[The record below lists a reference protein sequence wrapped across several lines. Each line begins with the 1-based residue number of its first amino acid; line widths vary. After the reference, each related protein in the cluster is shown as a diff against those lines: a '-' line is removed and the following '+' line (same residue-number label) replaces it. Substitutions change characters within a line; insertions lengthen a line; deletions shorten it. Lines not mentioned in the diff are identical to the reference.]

1 MNWRD
6 TCASRRA
13 PPLTFLAAE
22 LDVVHP
28 PNPHGGK
35 HRLSSRRPRPCGP
48 SARRRDHGYQ
58 NQKNMHSCPR
68 SQRSCLLLF
77 MQLGVHHKEVQGR
90 PFRTPAVFQRAG
102 GDLRGFFRLRPP
114 LIFLTRGDFRFAGAP
129 NVIPVSVPDIVA
141 KILSEMPKFRHMSC
155 TARAAGCLVSYSPDT
170 SVGAQHAS
178 TPLGVAHLAVKHW
191 RNAKR

>member
-1 MNWRD
+1 M
-6 TCASRRA
+6 
-13 PPLTFLAAE
+13 PQIP
-22 LDVVHP
+22 
-28 PNPHGGK
+28 
-35 HRLSSRRPRPCGP
+35 
-48 SARRRDHGYQ
+48 
-58 NQKNMHSCPR
+58 
-68 SQRSCLLLF
+68 RSCLLLF

-90 PFRTPAVFQRAG
+90 PFGSAGVLQRAG

-114 LIFLTRGDFRFAGAP
+114 LIFLTRGDFRFPAEP
-129 NVIPVSVPDIVA
+129 SVIPVSVPDIVA

-155 TARAAGCLVSYSPDT
+155 TARAAGRLVSYSPDT